1 MVDEDKLKITTEL
14 LETSMHDRIKR
25 EILILND

>member
-14 LETSMHDRIKR
+14 LENQMYDKIKR
-25 EILILND
+25 EILGL